1 MLIDEIVV
9 YCNKEYKSANTENL
23 CENCTHP
30 TECSGNCKSCL
41 EQVHYPYKNSNG
53 LRDYN
58 CINIID
64 FYACTYLYKYASEI
78 YYLIKKCESLNEI
91 EELHIMSIGCGA
103 SPDLM
108 AFEKYCEEKETPQS
122 IAYVGFDKNELW
134 SPIHKKIKKYAENK
148 DNMRVRFK
156 DEEIFDYLGRKP
168 VPRVNVLIMQYVI
181 SHFYNTEQIGQIEIF
196 FDELVDNIV
205 KHKETDNPLVII
217 INDVNSC
224 YRGRNYFEEFVQKLE
239 EEGVNCTS
247 QGYYF
252 DYCITNV
259 NQRYGKKHEK
269 KDICFTMQGGL
280 EEYEPWEKCSG
291 AQMLIEVR

>member
-1 MLIDEIVV
+1 MLIDEIVD
-9 YCNKEYKSANTENL
+9 YCDKEYKSVNTEYL
-23 CENCTHP
+23 CKNCVHP
-30 TECSGNCKSCL
+30 TECSGSCKLCL
-41 EQVHYPYKNSNG
+41 EQVHYPSRNPGG

-58 CINIID
+58 CKNIVN
-64 FYACTYLYKYASEI
+64 FYVCTYLYKYASEI
-78 YYLIKKCESLNEI
+78 YYLIKKSESLNEI

-108 AFEKYCEEKETPQS
+108 AFEKYCEEKETPQT

-134 SPIHKKIKKYAENK
+134 RPIHQEIEEYVKNK
-148 DNMRVRFK
+148 DNMRVKFR
-156 DEEIFDYLGRKP
+156 DEEIFDYLDRKS
-168 VPRVNVLIMQYVI
+168 VSRVNVLILQYVI
-181 SHFYNTEQIGQIEIF
+181 SHFYNTEQIGQIETF
-196 FDELVDNIV
+196 FEELIDKIV
-205 KHKETDNPLVII
+205 RYKEKDKPLIII

-224 YRGRNYFEEFVQKLE
+224 YRGRNYFEKFVQKLKQE
-239 EEGVNCTS
+239 EMDCTS

-252 DYCITNV
+252 DYCITND

-269 KDICFTMQGGL
+269 KDICFTMQRGL